1 MIILDYIKDILD
13 SNSNIHIIFHKE
25 DADGW
30 CSAAIVAMEMFL
42 EYNKQSKFYPYTYG
56 MNLPKLKE
64 NDVVFFTD
72 ISPKYDSTEF
82 KYMFET
88 VKYIFVCDHHISS
101 AKALLAYNN
110 SSSDIYDEFIMVY
123 NGKEKL
129 LATHGNGIAGCEVA
143 FNTLKKYISN
153 KNRFT
158 KEYIPYFI
166 KIISIY
172 DAWQKDNDLFDYSI
186 KYMNGLMQELFMP
199 TNDSFIYD
207 LNINHWFDLY
217 DDDEAFTDTIENTG
231 GIILQ
236 YKEKQAA
243 QACNKS
249 GYKAILPTKIHGNIS
264 VVFVNGVGY
273 SSLSFASIKVE
284 NFDAMITYNLTKS
297 GWSYS
302 IYTIKN
308 NINCSLIA
316 NEFGG
321 GGHAQASGFMLPMT
335 THPLNIFTDITPL
348 RKKDYVL

>member
-1 MIILDYIKDILD
+1 MNCIVDILD
-13 SNSNIHIIFHKE
+13 SNTNIHIIFHKE

-42 EYNKQSKFYPYTYG
+42 EYNKQAKFYPYTYG

-72 ISPKYDSTEF
+72 IAPKYDSPEF

-101 AKALLAYNN
+101 AKALLAYDN
-110 SSSDIYDEFIMVY
+110 SSDDIYDEYIMAY
-123 NGKEKL
+123 NGKEKF
-129 LATHGNGIAGCEVA
+129 LAVYGNGIAGCEVA
-143 FNTLKKYISN
+143 FNTLKKYTN
-153 KNRFT
+153 NRMT
-158 KEYIPYFI
+158 HKYIPHFI
-166 KIISIY
+166 RIISIY
-172 DAWQKDNDLFDYSI
+172 DAWQKDNELFDYSI
-186 KYMNGLMQELFMP
+186 KYMNGLMQVLFMP
-199 TNDSFIYD
+199 TNDTFNY
-207 LNINHWFDLY
+207 NPVCNRWFDLY
-217 DDDEAFTDTIENTG
+217 EGADNFALSDIIEKTG
-231 GIILQ
+231 DIILQ
-236 YKEKQAA
+236 YKEKQAI

-249 GYKAILPTKIHGNIS
+249 GYKALMPTKEYGNIS

-273 SSLSFASIKVE
+273 SSLSFKSIKTE
-284 NFDAMITYNLTKS
+284 IFDVMMTYNLTKS

-302 IYTIKN
+302 IYTTKD

-321 GGHAQASGFMLPMT
+321 GGHAQASGFMLPST
-335 THPLNIFTDITPL
+335 THPLSIFTDITTL